1 MNESLSLIKCYL
13 SKLIQVYKISS
24 LDMKNSYCTP
34 MWSSLQF
41 SQRHLP
47 TPKSRHIFSIS
58 ANILRRDQDGCLNHG
73 GLFYDAFISTLLQLN
88 LPPPRAR
95 PPSPEIWPRPP
106 NHPSSPPSSLREFFL
121 AAWHSKGLTDSH
133 LLMPHL
139 RTSKSRDGPCW
150 PRRSR
155 TRRRSRRQHWI
166 RSMTQGLS
174 RSVWFR

>member
-1 MNESLSLIKCYL
+1 MELARLYCEEDCGIHPRERITRFCPRKNRYMYSLDDISRSRIMNESLSLIKCYL

-41 SQRHLP
+41 FP
-47 TPKSRHIFSIS
+47 TSFANPKIS
-58 ANILRRDQDGCLNHG
+58 THLRRDQDGCLNHG

-88 LPPPRAR
+88 LLPPPRAR

-106 NHPSSPPSSLREFFL
+106 NHPSWPPSSLREFFP

-133 LLMPHL
+133 L
-139 RTSKSRDGPCW
+139 
-150 PRRSR
+150 
-155 TRRRSRRQHWI
+155 
-166 RSMTQGLS
+166 
-174 RSVWFR
+174 